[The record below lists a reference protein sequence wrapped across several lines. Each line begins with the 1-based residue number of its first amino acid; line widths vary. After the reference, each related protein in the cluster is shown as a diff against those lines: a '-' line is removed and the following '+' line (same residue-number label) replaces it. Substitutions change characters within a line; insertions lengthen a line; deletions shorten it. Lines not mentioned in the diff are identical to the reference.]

1 MKNNNTEFHK
11 VALSSSGEFFQ
22 ESSALLFIFAVL
34 DKVLGNQAVSI
45 GYAGNIMA
53 MTLLLFVL
61 GCTCKYLG
69 EK

>member
-1 MKNNNTEFHK
+1 MKNSREVHR
-11 VALSSSGEFFQ
+11 VVLVSSGEFFQ

-34 DKVLGNQAVSI
+34 DKILENQVISI

-61 GCTCKYLG
+61 GCACRYLG